1 MNPCVTEQ
9 SLIRSEIHF
18 VKDHNNKYTT
28 PSIGFQ
34 SASFAMKKK
43 TVGFQPPEKKH
54 WIPVFTTI
62 TPWAWSHEQQSVRSW
77 NKIRNPNW
85 PYNLLCT
92 VLLSMRLACLHWTR
106 INLRANQNIIYTGRE
121 PRIMY
126 RNAAVQRRPLQP
138 SVSKPI
144 YRGYLGC
151 KKRAEKNPRRFCELN
166 SKRWPCPSLHKIAVF
181 GGSTSVLHICG
192 YVFVDAVRGR
202 SLCNECRL

>member
-43 TVGFQPPEKKH
+43 TVGFQPRKRN
-54 WIPVFTTI
+54 IGFQSSQR
-62 TPWAWSHEQQSVRSW
+62 SHLGHEATSNSVRSW
-77 NKIRNPNW
+77 NKIRNPKW

-106 INLRANQNIIYTGRE
+106 INLRANRNIIYTGRE

-126 RNAAVQRRPLQP
+126 RNAAVQRGPLQP

-151 KKRAEKNPRRFCELN
+151 NKSVENNPRLFCELN

>member
-1 MNPCVTEQ
+1 MKFILSRTIIINIPRQ
-9 SLIRSEIHF
+9 ALDSSLHLLLW
-18 VKDHNNKYTT
+18 
-28 PSIGFQ
+28 
-34 SASFAMKKK
+34 KKNR
-43 TVGFQPPEKKH
+43 
-54 WIPVFTTI
+54 WIPASGKETLDSSLHNDHTLGMKPRATVCSFMKQDLK
-62 TPWAWSHEQQSVRSW
+62 S
-77 NKIRNPNW
+77 
-85 PYNLLCT
+85 NLTVQFIMYCT
-92 VLLSMRLACLHWTR
+92 VACLHSTR
-106 INLRANQNIIYTGRE
+106 IINLRVNQNIIYTGRA

-151 KKRAEKNPRRFCELN
+151 KKRVEKNPRRVCELN
-166 SKRWPCPSLHKIAVF
+166 SKRWPWLSLHKIAVF